1 MLDECMSMK
10 YEEGDTE
17 ILPMYSDKKTAPVPI
32 RPTTSPTYT
41 VRRLN
46 MGLRD
51 DRQATNRLNNEMDK
65 HGDNIQCDFSP
76 LWKSHVKPEIFYF

>member
-1 MLDECMSMK
+1 MLDECMK

-65 HGDNIQCDFSP
+65 HGDNIQQT
-76 LWKSHVKPEIFYF
+76 HNVIFHRCGSLMSNQR